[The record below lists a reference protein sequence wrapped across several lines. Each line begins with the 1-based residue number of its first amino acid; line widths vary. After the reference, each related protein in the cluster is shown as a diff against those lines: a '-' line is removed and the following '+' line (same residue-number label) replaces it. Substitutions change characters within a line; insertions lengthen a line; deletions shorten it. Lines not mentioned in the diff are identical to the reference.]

1 MSHLYMWIR
10 LLIYTFYNAFTA
22 LFLTFFSW
30 NCFFW
35 LLFYYFCVVYFFC
48 NYYFSSDL
56 MLLHLFFYYCSC
68 WTFFLVCNRLTSSI
82 TCNTKAFFMVNT
94 KCIEKGDGWI
104 IIYRLFN
111 QGMESFLLFVIR
123 SISSSI

>member
-1 MSHLYMWIR
+1 MDKIINLYILQCIHSPVSYLFLLKLF
-10 LLIYTFYNAFTA
+10 LLITVL
-22 LFLTFFSW
+22 LFL
-30 NCFFW
+30 C
-35 LLFYYFCVVYFFC
+35 CVFFC